1 MNFLEHLS
9 DILCSVITP
18 CILLAAFLIILPYS
32 VKSASWHLSRKREK
46 ELCLSKKSVV
56 SQLSALSMALA
67 GTLGVG
73 NITGVASALIY
84 GGPGA
89 VFWMWIGALI
99 STVVKYAEVY
109 LAVRYR
115 QRDESGWFGGA
126 MYYIKYGL
134 QKLLSG
140 NRSGALGRVFAFLC
154 IANSLVTGNIVQS
167 NAAASVMSGNR
178 AVCGAIL
185 AVLLTAS
192 ILYGSR
198 KIEKITAK
206 LMPPLTLLYMSVAV
220 IIIIKNISLVPEV
233 FSQIVNSAFCGAS
246 VAGGAI
252 GFSVRESLRFGVIR
266 GIFSNESGCG
276 TSPTA
281 HAVADCS
288 SPASQGRLG
297 IAEVVFD
304 TIVLCSMTAFVLLIA
319 DAKYSIIPWSGID
332 SDAAAVT
339 MEAFTSLTGNYISVI
354 LTASIILFAYA
365 SIIAQLYYGIV
376 AIESI
381 TKKRCAVRLYYF
393 ISVCCTIIGSITGSS
408 VMWISADLLIG
419 LMTVMNCTVLIL
431 LRRQLQS

>member
-9 DILCSVITP
+9 DFLCSIITP
-18 CILLAAFLIILPYS
+18 CILLTAFVIILPYS
-32 VKSASWHLSRKREK
+32 VKSASHQRGISAEKRNIT
-46 ELCLSKKSVV
+46 

-89 VFWMWIGALI
+89 IFWMWIGALI

-115 QRDESGWFGGA
+115 QRDPSGWFGGA
-126 MYYIKYGL
+126 MYYIRYGL
-134 QKLLSG
+134 QRVLPGNGSRALAALFALL
-140 NRSGALGRVFAFLC
+140 C
-154 IANSLVTGNIVQS
+154 TANSLVTGNIVQS
-167 NAAASVMSGNR
+167 NAAAAVMGNGR
-178 AVCGAIL
+178 VMCGIIL

-198 KIEKITAK
+198 KIEKITAR

-220 IIIIKNISLVPEV
+220 IIIFKNISLMPEV
-233 FSQIVNSAFCGAS
+233 ISNIAGSALHGS
-246 VAGGAI
+246 SIAGGAI

-288 SPASQGRLG
+288 SPSSQGKLG
-297 IAEVVFD
+297 VAEVVFD

-319 DAKYSIIPWSGID
+319 DIKYSVIPWKDMLGG
-332 SDAAAVT
+332 DAAAVT
-339 MEAFTSLTGNYISVI
+339 MEAFTKLTGSGISLI
-354 LTASIILFAYA
+354 LTVSIVLFAYA
-365 SIIAQLYYGIV
+365 SIIAQLYYGV
-376 AIESI
+376 TAIESV
-381 TKKRCAVRLYYF
+381 TKKRCAVRVYYLV
-393 ISVCCTIIGSITGSS
+393 SVCCTVIGSVVCPS
-408 VMWISADLLIG
+408 VMWILADILIG
-419 LMTVMNCTVLIL
+419 LMTAVNCAVLIL
-431 LRRQLQS
+431 LRRQLRS